1 MNHMQNTKQKVETHT
16 DDAVIIN
23 ILEWKQEY
31 FSELVDRY
39 ADKLG
44 KYIFWLVNYNKQL
57 TEDCLQEVF
66 LKLWEKLPQYQVG
79 TNFNA
84 WIYRLTHNTVINILQ
99 QASTKDQHYTGDDID
114 EALFTDDEDILD
126 TADANFRK
134 ALVKKMLMSIDE
146 KYRAIILLYYYEEKS
161 YEEIANILQ
170 ISINTVG
177 TQLSRAKQQIQKEL
191 NTDQSNFYFS

>member
-1 MNHMQNTKQKVETHT
+1 MKHIQNTRQRVQTHT
-16 DDAVIIN
+16 DDAIIIK

-31 FSELVDRY
+31 FSELVERY

-44 KYIFWLVNYNKQL
+44 KYIFTLVNYDKQC
-57 TEDCLQEVF
+57 TDDCLQEVF
-66 LKLWEKLPQYQVG
+66 LKVWEKLPQYQIG

-84 WIYRLTHNTVINILQ
+84 WIYRLTHNTVINVLQ
-99 QASTKDQHYTGDDID
+99 QASTKDQHYAGDDLNETLLAD
-114 EALFTDDEDILD
+114 TEDILD
-126 TADANFRK
+126 IADENFRK
-134 ALVKKMLMSIDE
+134 ALVKKMLTSIDE

-161 YEEIANILQ
+161 YEEIAEIMQ

-177 TQLSRAKQQIQKEL
+177 TQLSRAKKQIQKQL